1 MAVHCEPS
9 TSEMVQEAPGLSIS
23 QFREKLAVECFSDIA
38 NLPHWQVVKTSYQ
51 VRFKAPKLEISWYV
65 VRSRRWNLKVGLG
78 FMLSVLHRFIFEVL
92 YDPISNLS
100 LNTRP

>member
-1 MAVHCEPS
+1 MAAHCEPS
-9 TSEMVQEAPGLSIS
+9 TSDMVQEAPGLSIS
-23 QFREKLAVECFSDIA
+23 QFQEKLAVECFSDII
-38 NLPHWQVVKTSYQ
+38 NLSHWQVVKTSYR
-51 VRFKAPKLEISWYV
+51 VRFKAPKLEISLV
-65 VRSRRWNLKVGLG
+65 CCEQSSLESESRSG